1 MQSQSSW
8 WRLRPSFES
17 NSISTGGDKSHLL
30 PAHPLLYAPFVAS
43 VENDN
48 LVMSPSNAFGLAF
61 VDQMGLEL
69 QKRDARSQSMMC
81 SSDAAITIL
90 DVPVLKCASSRN

>member
-1 MQSQSSW
+1 MSRVAASALVEPQE
-8 WRLRPSFES
+8 P
-17 NSISTGGDKSHLL
+17 LL
-30 PAHPLLYAPFVAS
+30 PAYPLLYAPFGAS

-61 VDQMGLEL
+61 VYQMGLEL

-81 SSDAAITIL
+81 SSDAATPIL
-90 DVPVLKCASSRN
+90 DVPVLSEMCLQQKLTFKGGPNL